1 MVVSK
6 EERRNIC
13 EFRQPGRNCPLD
25 NKDAD
30 PTTFCE
36 AYKRQDSYICSASAM
51 ENDPVD
57 E

>member
-1 MVVSK
+1 MVEK
-6 EERRNIC
+6 TKC

-36 AYKRQDSYICSASAM
+36 AYKQQDSYICNASAM
-51 ENDPVD
+51 EYDPID
-57 E
+57 G